1 MTGPILYCGD
11 PHGQFSH
18 IIDAATEL
26 NASAVIILGDL
37 EPKRPLHIEL
47 EAILERVWFIHGNH
61 DTDTETNWTHIWGSD
76 LAGRNIDGRVVI
88 LPDGTRIAGLGG
100 VFRESV
106 WYPSIP
112 VGPKFRNRQE
122 HSEFTPQQD
131 RWRDLVN
138 LRHWSTIYPDE
149 FENLNKLK
157 AEVLITHEAPGYHNH
172 GFQIL
177 NALARSIGAKI
188 TVHGHQ
194 HDQLDSSDRWSEQGF
209 NSYGVGL
216 RGITAIDAEGKVA
229 VIVPGELDEERDHQ
243 QRYADV
249 FKDLEP

>member
-1 MTGPILYCGD
+1 MNGPILYCGD
-11 PHGQFSH
+11 PHGKFSH
-18 IIDAATEL
+18 IIDAANEL

-47 EAILERVWFIHGNH
+47 EAIRERVWFIHGNH
-61 DTDTETNWTHIWGSD
+61 DTDTEANWTHIWESE
-76 LAGRNIDGRVVI
+76 LAERNIDGRVVI
-88 LPDGTRIAGLGG
+88 LPDGTRVAGLGG

-112 VGPKFRNRQE
+112 IEPKFRNRQE

-131 RWRDLVN
+131 RWRDLVHR
-138 LRHWSTIYPDE
+138 RHWSTIYPDE

-157 AEVLITHEAPGYHNH
+157 ADVLVTHEAPGYHNH

-177 NALARSIGAKI
+177 NALASSMGAKI
-188 TVHGHQ
+188 GVHGHQ
-194 HDQLDSSDRWSEQGF
+194 HDQLDSSDRWLEQGF

-216 RGITAIDAEGKVA
+216 RGITAIDAQGKA
-229 VIVPGELDEERDHQ
+229 TVIVPGELDEERDHR

-249 FKDLEP
+249 FKDLES